1 MMQSSLLLLLQVSGQ
16 QTAAMS
22 SSFVTLLTAVL
33 QSPNPKAIICI
44 CVQLVF
50 VPTAVPAHGS
60 ELFGHR
66 SAGIG
71 GMKCL
76 QDLLI

>member
-1 MMQSSLLLLLQVSGQ
+1 MLQSNLLLLQVSGHKM
-16 QTAAMS
+16 ADVS
-22 SSFVTLLTAVL
+22 SSFVTLVTTIL
-33 QSPNPKAIICI
+33 QSSNPKAVICI
-44 CVQLVF
+44 YVQPVL
-50 VPTAVPAHGS
+50 VPTADPAHSS

-66 SAGIG
+66 STGIG